1 MDCKMILFARRKRV
15 LSMKRNII
23 RRSFWI
29 AFLAIMLAA
38 LLGGLLA
45 SCRTQPDAF
54 DRMFD
59 AAAEGQVMRM
69 SQAPLGQPKT
79 WQEWRANP

>member
-1 MDCKMILFARRKRV
+1 MTSQQRQQRLHRLSIALVIAAIGFACGV
-15 LSMKRNII
+15 
-23 RRSFWI
+23 F
-29 AFLAIMLAA
+29 
-38 LLGGLLA
+38 LA

-69 SQAPLGQPKT
+69 SQVPLGQPKT
-79 WQEWRANP
+79 WQEWRAHP